1 MKKWSEE
8 CLTCARFRRRPEKLE
23 TVAVKPVTAH
33 PWEEVIVDCEG
44 PSTPSDYQGNTRDLT
59 YLCAVCGGVFLE
71 PMKGVSASEVRHA
84 FARCMFRAG
93 SLPSLVRSDR
103 GSEFK
108 NALMS
113 EFFALV
119 PASFRDGLEAV

>member
-1 MKKWSEE
+1 MKDLPLPRITRETLVIS
-8 CLTCARFRRRPEKLE
+8 LTCVL
-23 TVAVKPVTAH
+23 
-33 PWEEVIVDCEG
+33 
-44 PSTPSDYQGNTRDLT
+44 
-59 YLCAVCGGVFLE
+59 CGGVFLE
-71 PMKGVSASEVRHA
+71 PMKGVSASEVRRA